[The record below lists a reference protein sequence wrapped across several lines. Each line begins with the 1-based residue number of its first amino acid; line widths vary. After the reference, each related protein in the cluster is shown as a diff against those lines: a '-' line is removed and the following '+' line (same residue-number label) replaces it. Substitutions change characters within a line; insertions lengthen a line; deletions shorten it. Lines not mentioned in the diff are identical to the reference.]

1 MLISH
6 FDNFKLLEIGKFHQF
21 GGLMSY
27 VLGTVPQWITK
38 SFPVL
43 ESVCLVILAILALAL
58 VVLVFMQIN
67 GDGDSGNV
75 ITGNQDSYYSQNKGG
90 SREGRITKL
99 AYIIVGVIALF
110 CIIYWILVKIPTMF

>member
-1 MLISH
+1 MLISV
-6 FDNFKLLEIGKFHQF
+6 FLKLKLLEVCKFHQF

-75 ITGNQDSYYSQNKGG
+75 ITGNQDSYYAQNKGG